1 MPFTPTKVQELAISE
16 KGNILVAAAAG
27 SGKTAVLVERVI
39 SLLTDKENPVNAD
52 RLLIVTFTNA
62 AAAEMRSRIEKRLDE
77 ECRKNPDNIGLLMQ
91 KHLLPTAK
99 ICTIDSF
106 CIDLVRENFEKLNVS
121 PDFKI
126 SDGFSLRAIDEEVLY
141 RIINRYLEEDNKVF
155 FDLLD
160 IVGAEYDE
168 KEFCEFVLKIYN
180 YSRQLPNP
188 KKWFKSLS
196 QPFSNGCFERNSN
209 LYLKAFEIAKET
221 ILNMQNELSV
231 AIDLSLEVEKTA
243 TAYFETFS
251 NTAKSLNTLLEA
263 ANSLDWN
270 IFYNALT
277 DFSLQS
283 LPTVKGVGDYS
294 QINSVKEIYKTYL
307 PKQIESLQKIFY
319 ADYEFINNQYTFL
332 REPIALLTDILVEF
346 DEQLLIEY
354 NKNNT
359 FTFHNIEH
367 LALNLLCREED
378 GKISVKEGAEEFLNR
393 FDEVMVD
400 EYQDTNDLQD
410 MLFYILS
417 NREEKLFVVGDVKQS
432 IYGFR
437 GANPENFL
445 NKKNSYLPIEAKSDS
460 PKKIILGNNF
470 RSKDEI
476 CDFVNYFFEIFM
488 NEKTGKIVYS
498 EDEKLI
504 ASSKFPTVSTP
515 AVDFNIIDCL
525 DSIVSEEDLEAS
537 RIADYINEVMNSGEC
552 IKVDENT
559 LRKAKYSDFAI
570 LIRNTKDKAASL
582 ANRLREF
589 GIPVNYSLEGFA
601 ETIEVATFLSLLKV
615 IDNPKS
621 DTDLLAV
628 MMSPIFAFS
637 PDEMANIRISKRK
650 GDLYSAVIASANNG
664 NQKVLKFIK
673 KLEYYRLLAASLPLE
688 KLISKVLQNSEY
700 LNIVSSMIDGI
711 RRKNNLLLLC
721 EYAVQFSQTKSN
733 SISAFV
739 KFIIKNS
746 EMGLKSASINAG
758 EDTVKIMSLH
768 ASKGLQ
774 FPVCI
779 IANLNNNF
787 NDVEARSNALYSTK
801 YGLGFRYFDEEL
813 KKKITT
819 VDREIIL
826 DNARK
831 TRLEEELRLLY
842 VGMTRAQDKLLFVS
856 SFDNAEK
863 SIEKFRTMLLAD
875 NSKFSASLF
884 SKTKSYSDWLI
895 LSLLLH
901 PNGSLLRGTGHSF
914 IPIDTTS
921 KINIEFFNCQ
931 NISLNIKSNSS
942 NFEGSIDQEK
952 CKQIKEN
959 IQFVYPYEQLLSIQ
973 SKSSVSAIANKAESK
988 KFAFTNK
995 PAFLSEKGIS
1005 ATGKGTA
1012 LHKVMEFIDFN
1023 NVNNLES
1030 EIQRL
1035 YEWQYITETEKDS
1048 LNIKA
1053 LQKFFESNIF
1063 NRIKNAKSYNREM
1076 RFLTE
1081 VSACKIDN
1089 TLDEK
1094 FKDEMVIIQG
1104 AVDICFVEDDG
1115 VVILDFKT
1123 DRVENEN
1130 ELKNA
1135 YSEQLEIYALACEKI
1150 FKTKVK
1156 QKIIYSFS
1164 LSKEIVL

>member
-1 MPFTPTKVQELAISE
+1 MPFTPTKAQELAINE

-39 SLLTDKENPVNAD
+39 SLLTNNENPINAD

-77 ECRKNPDNIGLLMQ
+77 ECRKNPNNIGLLIQ

-126 SDGFSLRAIDEEVLY
+126 SDGFSLRAIDEDVLY
-141 RIINRYLEEDNKVF
+141 KIINRYLEEDNKVF

-168 KEFCEFVLKIYN
+168 KEFCEFVLRIYN
-180 YSRQLPNP
+180 FSRQLSNP
-188 KKWFKSLS
+188 QKWFKSLAAT
-196 QPFSNGCFERNSN
+196 FSNGCYDRNSII
-209 LYLKAFEIAKET
+209 YLKAFEIAKET

-231 AIDLSLEVEKTA
+231 AIDLSLEVEKAA
-243 TAYFETFS
+243 TAYYETFS
-251 NTAKSLNTLLEA
+251 ITANSLNELLQA
-263 ANSLDWN
+263 ANSLDWDL
-270 IFYNALT
+270 FYNTLGK
-277 DFSLQS
+277 FYLQS
-283 LPTVKGVGDYS
+283 LPTVRGLGEYS
-294 QINSVKEIYKTYL
+294 QINSAKEIYKSYL
-307 PKQIESLQKIFY
+307 PKQIETLQKIFY
-319 ADYEFINNQYTFL
+319 ANFEFINNQYKYL
-332 REPIALLTDILVEF
+332 KEPLALLSDILIEF
-346 DEQLLIEY
+346 EQELFNEY

-367 LALNLLCREED
+367 LALKLLCREED
-378 GKISVKEGAEEFLNR
+378 GKITVQDGADEFLDR

-417 NREEKLFVVGDVKQS
+417 NREQKLFVVGDVKQS

-445 NKKNSYLPIEAKSDS
+445 NKKNSYLPIENQNNSS
-460 PKKIILGNNF
+460 KKIILGNNF

-488 NEKTGKIVYS
+488 NEKTGKIIYN
-498 EDEKLI
+498 EEEKLI
-504 ASSKFPTVSTP
+504 PSSKFPSVSSP
-515 AVDFNIIDCL
+515 AVDFNIIDCF
-525 DSIVSEEDLEAS
+525 DSDVSEEDLEAC
-537 RIADYINEVMNSGEC
+537 RIADYINLVMNSGEC
-552 IKVDENT
+552 IKADENN

-601 ETIEVATFLSLLKV
+601 ETIEISTFLSLLKV

-637 PDEMANIRISKRK
+637 PDEMAKIRIIKRK
-650 GDLYSAVIASANNG
+650 GDLFSAVIATANNG
-664 NQKVLKFIK
+664 NQKVLEFIK

-688 KLISKVLQNSEY
+688 KLISKVLHNSEY
-700 LNIVSSMIDGI
+700 LNIVASMFDGV

-739 KFIIKNS
+739 KYIIKNS

-758 EDTVKIMSLH
+758 DDSVKIMSLH

-779 IANLNNNF
+779 IANLSNNF
-787 NDVEARSNALYSTK
+787 NDVEARSNALFSTK

-819 VDREIIL
+819 VDREVIL
-826 DNARK
+826 ENARK
-831 TRLEEELRLLY
+831 SRLEEELRLLY

-856 SFDNAEK
+856 TYQNAEK
-863 SIEKFRTMLLAD
+863 SIEKYRTMLLAD

-901 PNGSLLRGTGHSF
+901 PNGDILRGTGHSF
-914 IPIDTTS
+914 IPLESNS
-921 KINIEFFNCQ
+921 KINIEIFTKDNL
-931 NISLNIKSNSS
+931 SLNTKTD
-942 NFEGSIDQEK
+942 NFNTDFSVDEEK

-959 IQFVYPYEQLLSIQ
+959 TAFVYPYEPLISIQ
-973 SKSSVSAIANKAESK
+973 SKSSVSAIANKAESN

-995 PAFLSEKGIS
+995 PSFLTEKGIS

-1023 NVNNLES
+1023 NINNLSS
-1030 EIQRL
+1030 EIERL
-1035 YEWQYITETEKDS
+1035 YEWQYISEAERDS

-1053 LQKFFESNIF
+1053 LERFFESDLF
-1063 NRIKNAKSYNREM
+1063 KRIKNAKSYNREM

-1081 VSACKIDN
+1081 VSACKIDS
-1089 TLDEK
+1089 TLDKK
-1094 FKDEMVIIQG
+1094 FENENVVIQG

-1130 ELKNA
+1130 QLIEA
-1135 YSEQLEIYALACEKI
+1135 YSHQLEIYALACEKI
-1150 FKTKVK
+1150 FNLKVK
-1156 QKIIYSFS
+1156 QKIIYSFA
-1164 LSKEIVL
+1164 LSKEIIL